1 MKQILLSFIFTIL
14 FVAAAVAQ
22 TAKGAPLKVYPNPA
36 TDYIAVAD
44 QGDLTGYISVYS
56 IMGRN
61 LREFEYGKDD
71 RYYIGDLPKGIYLVH
86 LQDKN
91 KKTISSQKIEKR

>member
-1 MKQILLSFIFTIL
+1 MKQILLSFIFTIA
-14 FVAAAVAQ
+14 FAAAAVAQ
-22 TAKGAPLKVYPNPA
+22 TAKGATLKVYPNPA
-36 TDYIAVAD
+36 SDF
-44 QGDLTGYISVYS
+44 ISVSDQNDHTGFISIYS

-61 LREFEYGKDD
+61 LREFDYSKDD

-91 KKTISSQKIEKR
+91 KKTIASQKIEKR